1 LKTILATGGLGFIGS
16 HTCIKFLE
24 NGYFILIIDSLINS
38 DKKVIPKLKKILKQ
52 KNISDKKLYF
62 RKGDVRNQKFLIK
75 VFKEFKDKD
84 MPIQSV
90 IHFAG
95 HKSVKESLCNPI
107 EFWDNNVNAI
117 LNLLFVMQSFSCFEI
132 IFSSSATI
140 YKPKLSDKLSESSF
154 CEPINPYGN
163 TKLCIEK
170 ILSDVYKT
178 KPYLWKIINLRY
190 FNPLGAHES
199 GFIGD
204 NPKVNSDNIFP
215 SLFNVINK
223 KNKEF
228 LIYGRDWPTHD
239 GTCIRDYIHI
249 MDLADAHFAAYQF
262 LTENIPQILNLNIG
276 TGQGTSVLE
285 LIEKFNKING
295 CQITYKFANR
305 RKGDTPYLVADNSLA
320 LQLLDWKPFRD
331 IEKMCEDSWNY
342 FKKVLN

>member
-1 LKTILATGGLGFIGS
+1 MKTILATGGLGFIGS

-38 DKKVIPKLKKILKQ
+38 DKKVIFKLKKILKQ
-52 KNISDKKLYF
+52 KNISDKKLFF
-62 RKGDVRNQKFLIK
+62 RKGDVRHQKFLIK
-75 VFKEFKDKD
+75 VFKEFQDKN

-117 LNLLFVMQSFSCFEI
+117 LKLLFVMQSFSCFEI

-140 YKPKLSDKLSESSF
+140 YKPKLSEKLNESSL

-178 KPYLWKIINLRY
+178 KPHLWKIINLRY

-204 NPKVNSDNIFP
+204 NPKLNSDNIFP

-223 KNKEF
+223 NNKEF
-228 LIYGRDWPTHD
+228 LIYGRDWPTYD

-249 MDLADAHFAAYQF
+249 MDLADAHFAAHQF
-262 LTENIPQILNLNIG
+262 LTKNYPQILNLNIG

-285 LIEKFNKING
+285 LIEKFNKVNK
-295 CQITYKFANR
+295 CQIKYKFANR

-320 LQLLDWKPFRD
+320 LQLLDWKPSRD

-342 FKKVLN
+342 FNKVLG